1 MIDATLE
8 CEDGNYTL
16 VEVVT
21 VADVAAEKRV
31 DDSSVRIWQVKC
43 GHKVKFLFRL

>member
-21 VADVAAEKRV
+21 VADVAAEDHVGNILLQIRELTFGLEAKL
-31 DDSSVRIWQVKC
+31 
-43 GHKVKFLFRL
+43 LFRL